1 MAANVAPI
9 NARPRYPLKI
19 APWSMFVPTNTSVI
33 KCINVATRPN
43 RISINAAKNLPT
55 TNLNIEGRY
64 KLSWYWVDINKE
76 TKKIIKDE
84 FIVSDK
90 INIKNG
96 KFFFEK
102 LGSSKIISDKYRKNI
117 KVKQHEDNLE
127 IEGELDLDNDD
138 PSNITIMLENKSSHY
153 EGLGI
158 LENYEKKTENVK
170 VILTPIN

>member
-1 MAANVAPI
+1 MEQKWDLVLGLEFTMEKRFKTVETQVVYYDAF
-9 NARPRYPLKI
+9 RSGK
-19 APWSMFVPTNTSVI
+19 
-33 KCINVATRPN
+33 KCKKTALFHDC
-43 RISINAAKNLPT
+43 KNLPT

-64 KLSWYWVDINKE
+64 KLSWYWVDIDKE

-102 LGSSKIISDKYRKNI
+102 LGSSKIISDKYRKKI
-117 KVKQHEDNLE
+117 KLKQHEDNLE
-127 IEGELDLDNDD
+127 IDGELDLDNDD
-138 PSNITIMLENKSSHY
+138 PSNITIILENKSSHY

>member
-1 MAANVAPI
+1 MKKDRSKPLMLYVAE
-9 NARPRYPLKI
+9 KI
-19 APWSMFVPTNTSVI
+19 YISVTKIKKDNPGITLIEAIEMFSTSKEYIEI
-33 KCINVATRPN
+33 KCGNFHNQLFDDIKENN
-43 RISINAAKNLPT
+43 
-55 TNLNIEGRY
+55 Y
-64 KLSWYWVDINKE
+64 INKE

-102 LGSSKIISDKYRKNI
+102 LGSSKIISDKYRKKI
-117 KVKQHEDNLE
+117 KLKQHEDNLE
-127 IEGELDLDNDD
+127 IDGELDLDNDD
-138 PSNITIMLENKSSHY
+138 PSNITIILENKSSHY